1 MGEKNPTVGSS
12 LMEAMDDYADKIEKI
27 VEHDPDNHIEQAC
40 LYAGISGINECYK
53 MLEKNGFISDEEKK
67 ELEAGLHRLY
77 GMCCVE

>member
-1 MGEKNPTVGSS
+1 MSNKNPTVSSS

-53 MLEKNGFISDEEKK
+53 MLKKNGFISEQEKK
-67 ELEAGLHRLY
+67 GLETRFHQLY
-77 GMCCVE
+77 EMCS